1 MTINTTFK
9 DVLDYGELSQNDY
22 EEIWNHLMY
31 DSEQLN
37 DRIIYYLQGL
47 EWDDWDKDIFR
58 ETYKY
63 LKTIYND

>member
-9 DVLDYGELSQNDY
+9 EILDYGELNQNDY

-31 DSEQLN
+31 DSEQFN